1 MACGQKGISIM
12 SKSSYFINY
21 MELHELSLLQ
31 DAQKLQDAMDAF
43 PGGNLDSDE
52 YRELEMEDIVNTGEL
67 RATRHLLSVAYD
79 IMNSTSEGEE

>member
-1 MACGQKGISIM
+1 
-12 SKSSYFINY
+12 

-52 YRELEMEDIVNTGEL
+52 YRNLEMEDILNTGEL